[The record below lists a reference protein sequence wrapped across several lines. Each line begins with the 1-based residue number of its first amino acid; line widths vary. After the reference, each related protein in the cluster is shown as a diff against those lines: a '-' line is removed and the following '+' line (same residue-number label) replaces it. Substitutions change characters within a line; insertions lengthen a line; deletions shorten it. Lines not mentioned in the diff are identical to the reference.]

1 MKQHYTAALSLLAA
15 LFSFSLSAQT
25 YCTPGYTSFCTSGD
39 YINLFT
45 TTGGVTNVNN
55 VSSGCNGNP
64 NNYIDYSATQ
74 FVTTS
79 NGSTI
84 NFTLQSG
91 SSWDQGFRVWV
102 DYNDNGLFT
111 DPGEDVWNSGFSS
124 TSAFNGS
131 FTVPVAATAGAT
143 LIRVR
148 CTWASVPSD
157 PCVTMS
163 FGETE
168 DYGLILCTTP
178 GAPTTTSPVQ
188 GCDGTTATLTASA
201 ASGVITWWANSTGG
215 TPLGTGSSYTT
226 GVLSTGTVTYYV
238 SSVNGGC
245 ESSRVPVVVNVNP
258 TPSVPLGPD
267 TSVCGGITLDAGNPG
282 SAYLW
287 STGAGSQTISVTQSG
302 TYGVTVQTT
311 AGCIGQDNVIIT
323 VNPFPVYSLGNDT
336 TSCSSSVT
344 LDAGSG
350 WTSYSWSTGSTT
362 QTTSV
367 TSSDTVAVTITDA
380 NGCPATDSVIV
391 SLSPAPAVN
400 LGADTTRC
408 GGSVTLDAG
417 NPGSL
422 FFWSDNTSA
431 QTTTVST
438 SGTYNVYVVTQAGC
452 TNSDTINV
460 TINNQPDADLGA
472 DTAICGSSITLDA
485 GNPGSTYAW
494 STSANTQLVTVGSGT
509 YSVTVTDPSGC
520 ADSDTITVTTNATPS
535 VSAGP
540 DVSIC
545 PSQSTNLSASGA
557 LSYIWSN
564 NAQTSSTSVSPSVS
578 TSYYVTGYDANGCSA
593 SDVVIVTVLPMS
605 NAQFTANVVGA
616 TGIFTNQSTNAV
628 TYSWNFGDSS
638 PLDNTANPTHDY
650 TSNGTYTVTLTVT
663 GPCGTDTYT
672 QVITITQV
680 GMQDTDLANTLSL
693 FPNPNDGMFTLSF
706 SFEKAKDVTV
716 EVLDVTGRLVYSD
729 RQNGITL
736 YNKQIGIEN
745 ADQGMYMVRIIT
757 TEGVATQKIII
768 QR

>member
-1 MKQHYTAALSLLAA
+1 MKKLLHTIFTFILIAISGNGFAQCANDNLLVAGSLTPPGVGQTTGQTYNANQYMLAA
-15 LFSFSLSAQT
+15 VEAGAS
-25 YCTPGYTSFCTSGD
+25 YTISTC
-39 YINLFT
+39 
-45 TTGGVTNVNN
+45 GGT
-55 VSSGCNGNP
+55 
-64 NNYIDYSATQ
+64 
-74 FVTTS
+74 
-79 NGSTI
+79 
-84 NFTLQSG
+84 
-91 SSWDQGFRVWV
+91 SSWDTQLTVYDDATGTFIV
-102 DYNDNGLFT
+102 YNDDFCGLRSTVNFTPTFCGNVRVLLDRYFCATSANDVSLVEMTMNTAGTGNPTLNAAPDVSACNG
-111 DPGEDVWNSGFSS
+111 DVVTIGLPNNGSGGLPPYTYAWTPATNLSS
-124 TSAFNGS
+124 TNAPQSNATVLATQNYSLTITDANGCRD
-131 FTVPVAATAGAT
+131 VDDV
-143 LIRVR
+143 L
-148 CTWASVPSD
+148 
-157 PCVTMS
+157 VTM
-163 FGETE
+163 
-168 DYGLILCTTP
+168 LP
-178 GAPTTTSPVQ
+178 APTV
-188 GCDGTTATLTASA
+188 
-201 ASGVITWWANSTGG
+201 N
-215 TPLGTGSSYTT
+215 LGA
-226 GVLSTGTVTYYV
+226 
-238 SSVNGGC
+238 
-245 ESSRVPVVVNVNP
+245 
-258 TPSVPLGPD
+258 D
-267 TSVCGGITLDAGNPG
+267 TIACGGPVLLDAGNPG
-282 SAYLW
+282 GGYLW
-287 STGAGSQTISVTQSG
+287 STGQGTQTISVTATG
-302 TYGVTVQTT
+302 TYSVAVQDPSGCVNSDAIVVT
-311 AGCIGQDNVIIT
+311 I
-323 VNPFPVYSLGNDT
+323 NPTPAFSAGNDT
-336 TSCSSSVT
+336 TSCGSSVT